1 MTVYQK
7 NLKQKVQ
14 AYLERLLAY
23 VDLLKK
29 TTDTHT
35 SLDQVLKAQIVL
47 VNSTSDPDV
56 LLRASDD
63 RTLERYLKHVESLE
77 QDSSFEG
84 DEDSTPEALE
94 KASDDLDD
102 YLVRIAA
109 EIKKLRDAVSKEMV
123 DHGHVGHL
131 AAAGEDLDRNP
142 FLAAVAAHLEATGAE
157 ASVVIGFKKKTFSE
171 LVRERK
177 LRKRWLKTPAGKA
190 ALRRAKIR
198 AKRPHTIDRA
208 RSKAARMAHRVY
220 RY

>member
-14 AYLERLLAY
+14 AYLERLIAY
-23 VDLLKK
+23 VDSLKE
-29 TTDTHT
+29 TTHT
-35 SLDQVLKAQIVL
+35 SLDQVLKAQLTL
-47 VNSTSDPDV
+47 VRSSNDPHV
-56 LLRASDD
+56 LLRASSPE
-63 RTLERYLKHVESLE
+63 TLDRYLKRVEDLE
-77 QDSSFEG
+77 QDSTFDG
-84 DEDSTPEALE
+84 DEDHTQEALE
-94 KASDDLDD
+94 KASDDLYD
-102 YLVRIAA
+102 YLEKVGA
-109 EIKKLRDAVSKEMV
+109 EIDKLRDNVTKELV
-123 DHGHVGHL
+123 AHGHVGHL

-198 AKRPHTIDRA
+198 AKRPHTIDKS